1 MFVEGSAGRV
11 FVEGSIECSL
21 ERVPAE
27 CWLTEE
33 ESEVF
38 TRNSWQTAIAG
49 LEAGAA
55 EPTERPNTISV
66 SISLFLCLPFLVSA
80 CLPVC
85 LTLSVYLSVSLR

>member
-38 TRNSWQTAIAG
+38 TRNSWQTAI
-49 LEAGAA
+49 EAGAA

-66 SISLFLCLPFLVSA
+66 SISRFLCLPFLVSA

-85 LTLSVYLSVSLR
+85 LTLSVYLSVSLC